1 MSDLILILGGARS
14 GKGIFAERMTEGF
27 KKVAYLAT
35 AEALDEEMRERI
47 ENHKKQRP
55 GSWVTLEV
63 PHNLVEAFRRIDS
76 DTEVVVV
83 DCLTLYIS
91 NQMTR
96 FSEEEIVE
104 KVSELLDLLGAFRG
118 RVIFISN
125 EVGMGIVP
133 EYKMGRDYRDIL
145 GKVNQVIA
153 EAAGEVYLMVAG
165 IPLKVKGA
173 DS

>member
-14 GKGIFAERMTEGF
+14 GKGIFAEKMVKSF

-35 AEALDEEMRERI
+35 AEALDEEMLERI

-76 DTEVVVV
+76 DTEAVVV

-96 FSEEEIVE
+96 FSEEEILE
-104 KVSELLDLLGAFRG
+104 EVSELLDSLETFRG
-118 RVIFISN
+118 RVIFVSN

-133 EYKMGRDYRDIL
+133 AYRMGRDYRDIL

-153 EAAGEVYLMVAG
+153 EVAGEVYLLVAG
-165 IPLKVKGA
+165 IPWRLK
-173 DS
+173 